1 MQMLRCTDCGTAH
14 WASISGRSLAAER
27 TCSVCGGELTDERRR
42 PGRGPSYS
50 GRERRD
56 VPIAV
61 QRPGTGRPRP
71 TASA

>member
-1 MQMLRCTDCGTAH
+1 MLRCTDCGTAH
-14 WASISGRSLAAER
+14 WASISGRSEGAAR

-42 PGRGPSYS
+42 PGRGRSYS

-61 QRPGTGRPRP
+61 RDAGGDRPRP
-71 TASA
+71 GASL